1 MAKAD
6 LKLDPR
12 LMTIVE
18 AEYPRF
24 SSSEMSRRRK
34 LVEQAM
40 LDGGADHLL
49 VYGAGFRGGAVHWVS
64 DWHTT
69 YEAALIVTPGKRDTL
84 FVQFFNH
91 LPLARK
97 MMPATDV
104 RWGGESTIKEV
115 IGELVARGA
124 RPDRVGVMGALPIGN
139 YKSLA
144 AKLGDVKDLNRAYFG
159 LRMVKSQEEIDWARI
174 AARLSDLSIDA
185 LRREVRPG
193 LDERDLGAIVE
204 GAYTPWG
211 GSNVI
216 HFFGVTSM
224 ASSDICV
231 PRQHPSTRKIQIGD
245 VISTEITASF
255 WDAQGQVLR
264 TFFVAAEPTSLYRQL
279 HDTAEAA
286 YEAIVAKAR
295 PGTHARELAEA
306 AKLIERAGFSFYD
319 DVVHGYGGG
328 YLQPII
334 GSPTRKNDPLPD
346 LTLAPGMMLVIQPN
360 VITLDEKAGV
370 QTGECVVI
378 TQNGAE
384 SIHTAPRGPFRL
396 G

>member
-1 MAKAD
+1 MSKPD
-6 LKLDPR
+6 LKLDAR
-12 LMTIVE
+12 LMAIVE

-24 SSSEMSRRRK
+24 SSAEMSRRRK

-40 LDGGADHLL
+40 IDASVDHLL
-49 VYGAGFRGGAVHWVS
+49 VYGVGFRGGAVHWVS

-69 YEAALIVTPGKRDTL
+69 YEAALVVTPGKTDAL
-84 FVQFFNH
+84 FIQFYNH

-115 IGELVARGA
+115 ADELAARGA
-124 RPDRVGVMGALPIGN
+124 KPDGVGVMGPLPIGG
-139 YKSLA
+139 YKSLGV
-144 AKLGDVKDLNRAYFG
+144 KFGDVKDLNRAYFG

-174 AARLSDLSIDA
+174 AARLSDLSIKA
-185 LRREVRPG
+185 LQREIRPG

-224 ASSDICV
+224 ANPDVCV
-231 PRQHPSTRKIQIGD
+231 PRQHPSTRKIQNGD

-264 TFFVAAEPTSLYRQL
+264 TYFVGADPTPLYRKL

-286 YEAIVAKAR
+286 FDAIRAAAR
-295 PGTHARELAEA
+295 PGAHARELAEA

-384 SIHTAPRGPFRL
+384 SIHNAPRGPFRI

>member
-1 MAKAD
+1 MPKPD
-6 LKLDPR
+6 LKLDAR
-12 LMTIVE
+12 LMGIVE

-24 SSSEMSRRRK
+24 SAVEMERRRK
-34 LVEQAM
+34 LVERAM
-40 LDGGADHLL
+40 QGASVDHLL

-69 YEAALIVTPGKRDTL
+69 YEAALVVTAGKRDTL
-84 FVQFFNH
+84 FVQFYNH

-104 RWGGESTIKEV
+104 RWGGESTIKSV
-115 IGELVARGA
+115 IAELVARGA
-124 RPDRVGVMGALPIGN
+124 KADRVGVMGALPIGSD
-139 YKSLA
+139 KALA
-144 AKLGDVKDLNRAYFG
+144 VTFGDVKDLNRAYFG
-159 LRMVKSQEEIDWARI
+159 LRMIKSQEEIDWGRV
-174 AARLSDLSIDA
+174 AARLSDLSIEA
-185 LRREVRPG
+185 LMRDIRPG
-193 LDERDLGAIVE
+193 IDERDLGAIVE
-204 GAYTPWG
+204 GAYAPWG

-224 ASSDICV
+224 ADPDLCV

-264 TFFVAAEPTSLYRQL
+264 TFFVGAEPTPLYRSL

-286 YEAIVAKAR
+286 YDAIVAKLR
-295 PGTHARELAEA
+295 PGAHARELAEA
-306 AKLIERAGFSFYD
+306 ARLIERAGFSFYD

-328 YLQPII
+328 YLPPVI
-334 GSPTRKNDPLPD
+334 GSPLRAKGPLPD
-346 LTLAPGMMLVIQPN
+346 LELAPGMMLVVQPN

-370 QTGECVVI
+370 QTGECLVI
-378 TQNGAE
+378 TEEGAE
-384 SIHTAPRGPFRL
+384 SIHTAPRGPFRV